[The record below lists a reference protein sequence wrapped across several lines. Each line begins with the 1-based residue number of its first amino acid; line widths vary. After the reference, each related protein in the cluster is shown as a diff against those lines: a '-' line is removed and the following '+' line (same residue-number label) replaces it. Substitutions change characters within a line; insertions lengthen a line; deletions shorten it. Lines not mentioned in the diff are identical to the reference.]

1 MSHTGQPCG
10 HPASS
15 GGIRQ
20 SSGLL
25 GISCPR
31 RTEAACGERQ
41 VWSLVLLFLAPSRA
55 EARSAGVP
63 CRSTGA
69 AHQGP
74 RSCGFPLRGR
84 GRSHRA
90 DGAVR
95 GGELTGARAPGPC
108 RGEVRPEHSV
118 RPSSQTGASCVGSHS
133 RGGCTQTLG
142 PGALAELRGALVSLR
157 TRQLS
162 VPGQSPRVRA
172 GGVCGSAAALVW
184 RLVPRM
190 HLERTVGLRG
200 AVLGAV
206 CPGPLGLADPCLGPV
221 RSLQG
226 GRDTFVS
233 ADGSGNW
240 ASLETLV
247 HVRSTMAQLNAGA
260 GAGGGPALPSRTS
273 AGVTRS
279 HETSSVQ
286 TRGPAS
292 SHNPNTF
299 QMHRAITAV
308 PTPRARPHPGTVAVG
323 PGPPLLRAAG
333 GWRLLGLPG
342 AQENTSPHPV
352 PPLPACLRLCVST
365 RICDCSR
372 SPRHARASR
381 GQADTPRN

>member
-1 MSHTGQPCG
+1 M
-10 HPASS
+10 
-15 GGIRQ
+15 
-20 SSGLL
+20 
-25 GISCPR
+25 R
-31 RTEAACGERQ
+31 RTTG
-41 VWSLVLLFLAPSRA
+41 LVP
-55 EARSAGVP
+55 RSPISGPVP
-63 CRSTGA
+63 CRGPQCRGTLPEHRSRPPRA
-69 AHQGP
+69 QELRLPPEGP
-74 RSCGFPLRGR
+74 RTQPPRRRGGEGGRAHRCSCSWAVQRGSEARTQCAPEFTDRGFLRGFPL
-84 GRSHRA
+84 
-90 DGAVR
+90 
-95 GGELTGARAPGPC
+95 P
-108 RGEVRPEHSV
+108 
-118 RPSSQTGASCVGSHS
+118 
-133 RGGCTQTLG
+133 GGCTQTLG